1 MAPKQRTQWM
11 EIGSG
16 TSYFHR
22 THRPLQ
28 CLVFITP
35 LLLFYQIGSL
45 FHGWGVGGGRQ
56 ATPEHV
62 VAFRLL
68 YDFFHIFGAAGSY
81 MPLAAVIAVLL
92 AWHLARKDPW
102 DFEPKLYL
110 GMSLESVLWAI
121 PVFVIGLAIQRHGAG
136 GAAAA
141 GISSGSG
148 HLSWQSAVVI
158 SVGAGIYEELIF
170 RLIAITLLNLILVDI
185 LELKI
190 AHAIPIILLVSATL
204 FAAYHK
210 LGDIPVSASYFLF
223 LMAFGVYSAGIFI
236 FRGFGIAVGMHAL
249 YDLIAVAA
257 TLQRGQ

>member
-1 MAPKQRTQWM
+1 MAQRQRTTKWM
-11 EIGSG
+11 DIGSG

-35 LLLFYQIGSL
+35 LLLFYQIGAL
-45 FHGWGVGGGRQ
+45 FHGWGAKQ

-81 MPLAAVIAVLL
+81 MPLAAVIAILL
-92 AWHLARKDPW
+92 AWHLARQDPW
-102 DFEPKLYL
+102 DFEPKLYF
-110 GMSLESVLWAI
+110 GMALESILWAI
-121 PVFVIGLAIQRHGAG
+121 PVFVIGLAIQQR
-136 GAAAA
+136 AAA
-141 GISSGSG
+141 GVAGGGG

-158 SVGAGIYEELIF
+158 SVGAGVYEELIF
-170 RLIAITLLNLILVDI
+170 RLITITLLNLILVDI
-185 LELKI
+185 FEFKI
-190 AHAIPIILLVSATL
+190 AHAIPIIILVSAIL

-210 LGDIPVSASYFLF
+210 LGDNPVSPSYFLF

-249 YDLIAVAA
+249 YDLIVVAA
-257 TLQRGQ
+257 MSQRGQ